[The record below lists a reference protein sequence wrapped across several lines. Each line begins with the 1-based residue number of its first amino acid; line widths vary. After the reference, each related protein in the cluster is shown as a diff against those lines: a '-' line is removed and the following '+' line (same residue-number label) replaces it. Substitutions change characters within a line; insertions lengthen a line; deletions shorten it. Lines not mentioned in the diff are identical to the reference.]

1 MKNGSAAYTRLSQDE
16 DDLELQLKEQSTSEP
31 KGIYFCRD
39 GTEPKKRIDYV
50 LVYETNHD
58 DDDDS
63 DDSEQHR
70 LQTLRQAFE
79 DNLRKAGLLIQ
90 HDEFFLPEV
99 CVDCTL

>member
-16 DDLELQLKEQSTSEP
+16 DDLELELKEQATSEP

-39 GTEPKKRIDYV
+39 GAEPKKRIDYV
-50 LVYETNHD
+50 LVYETNHQ
-58 DDDDS
+58 DDDS

-70 LQTLRQAFE
+70 LQTLRQVFE

-90 HDEFFLPEV
+90 HDEFSLPEV